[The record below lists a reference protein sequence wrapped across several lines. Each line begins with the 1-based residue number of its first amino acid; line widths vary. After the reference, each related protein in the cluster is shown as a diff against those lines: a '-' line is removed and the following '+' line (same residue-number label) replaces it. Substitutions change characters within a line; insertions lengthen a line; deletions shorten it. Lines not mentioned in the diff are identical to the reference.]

1 MTLDDARDLIRAAG
15 GDPEAV
21 RMDQFLDGI
30 VVEGREHAD
39 VVQGPVDVA
48 RVVLSHLR
56 ERPDYYTML
65 SKAEK
70 SESLLEFFRHGP
82 FWVVEE
88 DDGTWTVR
96 DFRTEGNDVVFSG
109 ASQAEANEA
118 VARLFAEW
126 QASSPEKSEQVL
138 YRRRNGQFRAESF
151 NDLVEMDVYERCPQC
166 DSPSWPL
173 DEAKS
178 AYRCE
183 TCDCEFDPSRQDEVM
198 IPAGAIG
205 RSFIKTAG
213 RGIVKAGGKGFW
225 KAAGRLGGK
234 AALGAGRGALG
245 LAGGLAR
252 STVGAGITLAGAY
265 LAQKGIEKGLD
276 AMHKHAR
283 QAINPPQAAAPKP
296 ASPAPAAGAA
306 PRRPRLPKTPKL
318 PSQRRES
325 ADEFSDS
332 DLSFSDHVVR
342 FRHRARRG

>member
-65 SKAEK
+65 SKA
-70 SESLLEFFRHGP
+70 
-82 FWVVEE
+82 
-88 DDGTWTVR
+88 
-96 DFRTEGNDVVFSG
+96 
-109 ASQAEANEA
+109 
-118 VARLFAEW
+118 
-126 QASSPEKSEQVL
+126 EKSEQVL